1 MVEKWKKCLDKGGIF
16 GALLTDL
23 SKAFDCI
30 PHDLLI
36 AKLDAY
42 GFDLPSLKFLN
53 SYLTNRK
60 QRIKINNAFSDWTD
74 LHFGVPQ
81 GSILGPILF
90 NIFLCDLFL
99 FLPNVDVASYADD
112 NTPYSAGNTVDEVL
126 CSLQNSSK
134 SMFDWFENNGMRAN
148 PEKSDLILT
157 KPNTI
162 ETQIC
167 GETINSTEIV
177 KLLGI
182 NIDNKLTFEQHVDS
196 LCNKASQKLNAL
208 ARLAHYMS
216 FEQRK
221 LIMNSFITSQF
232 SYCPLVWMFHS
243 RRLNHRINRIQERAL
258 RIVYRDYNSSFT
270 ELLLKDGSLTI
281 HQRNLHILVT
291 EIYKANNGISP
302 VLMKEMFEFP
312 ESKYNLRNTKN

>member
-1 MVEKWKKCLDKGGIF
+1 M
-16 GALLTDL
+16 
-23 SKAFDCI
+23 
-30 PHDLLI
+30 
-36 AKLDAY
+36 
-42 GFDLPSLKFLN
+42 
-53 SYLTNRK
+53 
-60 QRIKINNAFSDWTD
+60 
-74 LHFGVPQ
+74 
-81 GSILGPILF
+81 
-90 NIFLCDLFL
+90 

-112 NTPYSAGNTVDEVL
+112 NTPYSADYTVDEVL

-134 SMFDWFENNGMRAN
+134 SMFHWFENNGMRAN
-148 PEKSDLILT
+148 PEKSNLILT

-162 ETQIC
+162 ETQTC
-167 GETINSTEIV
+167 GETINSTEMV

-208 ARLAHYMS
+208 AGLAHYMS

-243 RRLNHRINRIQERAL
+243 RRLNHRINGIQERAL

-281 HQRNLHILVT
+281 H
-291 EIYKANNGISP
+291 
-302 VLMKEMFEFP
+302 
-312 ESKYNLRNTKN
+312 

>member
-1 MVEKWKKCLDKGGIF
+1 M
-16 GALLTDL
+16 
-23 SKAFDCI
+23 
-30 PHDLLI
+30 
-36 AKLDAY
+36 
-42 GFDLPSLKFLN
+42 
-53 SYLTNRK
+53 
-60 QRIKINNAFSDWTD
+60 
-74 LHFGVPQ
+74 
-81 GSILGPILF
+81 
-90 NIFLCDLFL
+90 

-134 SMFDWFENNGMRAN
+134 SMFDWFENNRMRAN

-167 GETINSTEIV
+167 GEIINSTEIV

-196 LCNKASQKLNAL
+196 LCNKASHKLNAL
-208 ARLAHYMS
+208 ERLAHYMS

-258 RIVYRDYNSSFT
+258 RIN
-270 ELLLKDGSLTI
+270 GSLTI

-291 EIYKANNGISP
+291 EINKANNGISP

-312 ESKYNLRNTKN
+312 ESKYNLRNTKTISYRIRTTKYGTETISHLGPKIWDMLPAECKDANSLMEFKHRIKKWIPENCPCRLCKRYVGEIGFH